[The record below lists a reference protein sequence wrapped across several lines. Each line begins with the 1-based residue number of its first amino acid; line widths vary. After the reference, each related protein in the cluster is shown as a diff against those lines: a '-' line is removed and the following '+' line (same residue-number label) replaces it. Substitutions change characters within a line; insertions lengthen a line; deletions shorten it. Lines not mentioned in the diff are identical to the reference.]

1 MKSKV
6 HTGKNKN
13 NFKEKYPSSHMICN
27 GTQSHW
33 YLYRAQF
40 DCAARKEIRVFLSG
54 QNVFEM

>member
-13 NFKEKYPSSHMICN
+13 NFIEKHPSSHMICN
-27 GTQSHW
+27 GTQSH
-33 YLYRAQF
+33 YRAQF

-54 QNVFEM
+54 QNAFEM